1 MISKTIGFR
10 GLAYFQTHPY
20 DEDLTGKKKT
30 SNIYHV
36 LNRILTCSFAG
47 KSSVSDRVWVIE
59 GGTLSPVMFVGLAS
73 SINQRNYRT

>member
-1 MISKTIGFR
+1 MMRILRDSEQ
-10 GLAYFQTHPY
+10 Y
-20 DEDLTGKKKT
+20 E
-30 SNIYHV
+30 NHV

-47 KSSVSDRVWVIE
+47 KSTGSDRVWVIE